1 MVDHSIAVAMLAA
14 GIGSRFGGE
23 KLDADLGGKAVGRWA
38 ADTAD
43 TVGFAKRII
52 VTQPTPPSFFGELE
66 GWERVINASPERG
79 MAGSIRAAAIA
90 AAGHKRLVIIL
101 ADMPLIEADHLN
113 RLADGSRVAFTLYAD
128 GSKGVPAAFP
138 AVAFN
143 SLAGLPDNH
152 GPAALNWDMGV
163 DALEPR
169 SANALRDI
177 DTAADIALI
186 RSIVRMRHGCS

>member
-1 MVDHSIAVAMLAA
+1 MVDRSTAVAMLAA
-14 GIGSRFGGE
+14 GIGSRFGGG
-23 KLDADLGGKAVGRWA
+23 KLDADLGGKPVGRWA
-38 ADTAD
+38 ADAAD

-52 VTQPTPPSFFGELE
+52 VTPQTPPSFFGELE
-66 GWERVINASPERG
+66 GWERIINANPDRG

-113 RLADGSRVAFTLYAD
+113 RLADSNRVAFTLYAD

-138 AVAFN
+138 AATFG

-152 GPAALNWDMGV
+152 SPAALDWDTGV
-163 DALEPR
+163 DGLEPR

-177 DTAADIALI
+177 DTAADIAFI
-186 RSIVRMRHGCS
+186 RSIVRMRR